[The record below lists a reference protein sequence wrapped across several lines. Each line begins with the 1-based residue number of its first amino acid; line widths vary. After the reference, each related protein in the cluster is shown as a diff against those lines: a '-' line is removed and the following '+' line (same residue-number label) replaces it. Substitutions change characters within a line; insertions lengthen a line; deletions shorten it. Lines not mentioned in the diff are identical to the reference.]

1 MPKPRPEEAP
11 DPVDIYV
18 GRQIRRR
25 RLEMGLTQT
34 SLGRV
39 LGVSFPASPREIRTR
54 RQSRCAPPS
63 AGAGEA
69 PESARYFHFL
79 EGALPGVDTGGD
91 RSREPGLL
99 DDPRTLQL
107 VRYYHKIGRYRTA
120 AAGFPADQVRR
131 FGRLEPAQG
140 CSRIRTAHLRGSWTA
155 RARCLDGEI
164 ASPRDRSKPTRL
176 GSAGQER
183 HRRLLSRAIN
193 FSVVQPSALTGLRI
207 FRHFTGLPP
216 DARGAA
222 VAIGNFDGVHLGHQ
236 AVIEAAV
243 QKAHALDVPAAVL
256 TFEPHPRML
265 FKPGIPRPFRLTPLR
280 PKAHAIEALGVDV
293 MVVLAFDR
301 SLSQKSAEDFADD
314 VLMIGMAATHVVV
327 GADFVFGHDRLGTV
341 DRLIEM
347 GARARFAVTA
357 LAPVAGS
364 DGDHLF
370 IDGSPPSPQDRRAA
384 PATTC
389 WGDLWEIEG
398 RVEHGDARGRQLG
411 FPTANM
417 GLGDYLRPAFGV
429 YAVRGGN

>member
-1 MPKPRPEEAP
+1 M
-11 DPVDIYV
+11 
-18 GRQIRRR
+18 
-25 RLEMGLTQT
+25 
-34 SLGRV
+34 
-39 LGVSFPASPREIRTR
+39 
-54 RQSRCAPPS
+54 
-63 AGAGEA
+63 
-69 PESARYFHFL
+69 
-79 EGALPGVDTGGD
+79 
-91 RSREPGLL
+91 
-99 DDPRTLQL
+99 
-107 VRYYHKIGRYRTA
+107 
-120 AAGFPADQVRR
+120 
-131 FGRLEPAQG
+131 
-140 CSRIRTAHLRGSWTA
+140 
-155 RARCLDGEI
+155 
-164 ASPRDRSKPTRL
+164 
-176 GSAGQER
+176 
-183 HRRLLSRAIN
+183 
-193 FSVVQPSALTGLRI
+193 TGLRI

-265 FKPGIPRPFRLTPLR
+265 FKPDSEPFRLTPLR

-364 DGDHLF
+364 DGTIYSSTAVRQALKT
-370 IDGSPPSPQDRRAA
+370 GEPRRATA
-384 PATTC
+384 LLGRP
-389 WGDLWEIEG
+389 WEIEG
-398 RVEHGDARGRQLG
+398 RVEHGDERGRQLG
-411 FPTANM
+411 FPTANI

-429 YAVRGGN
+429 YAVEAGIDLGAATEWYPGVANLGRRPTVAGQVERLEVHLFDFEGDLYGRHLRVRLIDFLRPEKKFDGLDALRAQIAQDLARAREILAV